1 MNLDSIINNLDFS
14 ENSIVSVIG
23 AGISKGSGM
32 PTFRG
37 EDGMWNQ
44 YRAEDLA
51 TPYAFA
57 QNPELVWEWYRARMR
72 VLLQAK
78 PNPAH
83 FALTK
88 LEKNNLAL
96 GVITQN
102 VDGLHEIAGIENFVE
117 VHGRIRYARCT
128 SCSHIERWDQAEL
141 AQKNIAPPVCPK
153 CKERLLRPDVVWFG
167 ETLENSKWN
176 IALDWT
182 LQARILLVIG
192 TSGIVHP
199 VASLPYLAKR
209 NASTIIEF
217 NIEETP
223 ISDLSDFSIFGP
235 CEETLPEF
243 VDKLIQKTK
252 GNVSDE

>member
-1 MNLDSIINNLDFS
+1 MEIDSIIKIIEVANIS
-14 ENSIVSVIG
+14 MISVIG
-23 AGISKGSGM
+23 AGISKASGM

-37 EDGMWNQ
+37 EDGLWNQ

-57 QNPELVWEWYRARMR
+57 QDPKLVWEWYRARMR
-72 VLLQAK
+72 ILLQAK

-83 FALTK
+83 FALKK
-88 LEKNNLAL
+88 LENANLTI

-102 VDGLHEIAGIENFVE
+102 VDGLHEIVGIKNYVE

-128 SCSHIERWDQAEL
+128 SCSYIERWDKLEL
-141 AQKNIAPPVCPK
+141 AQKDLEPPVCPE
-153 CKERLLRPDVVWFG
+153 CNDNLLRPDVVWFG
-167 ETLENSKWN
+167 ESLDSSKWN
-176 IALDWT
+176 LALDWT
-182 LQARILLVIG
+182 LQANVLLVIG

-209 NASTIIEF
+209 NNSLIIEF

-223 ISDLSDFSIFGP
+223 ITHLSDFSIFGP

-243 VDKLIQKTK
+243 AEKIILKAAS
-252 GNVSDE
+252 SD